1 VRFLDGKAELCEVV
15 GSDADG
21 VTLRLDGLPRP
32 VKFPWWQLAAEDASR
47 LRGLKPA
54 PAGDAAGELSVPGVR
69 IRTLD
74 GKFHEGI
81 DETGAPP
88 GKRLIRSADGRLAVP
103 LESIVSEEAIRIEL
117 VRAFGAEEAFSIL
130 MARQSPKTAEDY
142 ERFGALLRRAKLEE
156 RSRTAFRTAEALR
169 HPERP
174 EARVAGVLIRMRERL
189 DDVAIRKALLA
200 VEDRASAGDHD
211 AALEALE
218 ALEKLL
224 AGRPEALE
232 ELRRARAEL
241 QLLRG
246 RAREHRIL
254 EEGWRAIDVHL
265 KSRVLDRTLTLAAA
279 RAWALER
286 LHEEMLDQLRRKF
299 NFSPGDPA
307 LESIWSGRPDAALQ
321 KHAYDAATWLVAK
334 PGLRPEE
341 AWWIAADDASRF
353 ALLKGLYVEKH
364 LQVRRVEEKSC
375 SLCGGLGLVEAVPD
389 PAPQVCPSC
398 QGLKV
403 SRVLI
408 YR

>member
-1 VRFLDGKAELCEVV
+1 VL

-21 VTLRLDGLPRP
+21 VSLRLEGLPRP

-54 PAGDAAGELSVPGVR
+54 PAGDDAGDLSVPGVR
-69 IRTLD
+69 IRTLE
-74 GKFHEGI
+74 GAIHEGI
-81 DETGAPP
+81 DEPGAPP
-88 GKRLIRSADGRLAVP
+88 GKRLIRGADGRLALP
-103 LESIVSEEAIRIEL
+103 LASIASEEAIRIEL

-130 MARQSPKTAEDY
+130 LARQSPKTAEDY

-156 RSRTAFRTAEALR
+156 RARAAFRTAEVLR
-169 HPERP
+169 HPDRA

-189 DDVAIRKALLA
+189 DDPAIRKAVLA
-200 VEDRASAGDHD
+200 VEERALAGDHD
-211 AALEALE
+211 AALEGLD

-224 AGRPEALE
+224 AGRAEALG

-241 QLLRG
+241 QILRG
-246 RAREHRIL
+246 RAREDRIL

-279 RAWALER
+279 RAWVLER
-286 LHEEMLDQLRRKF
+286 LHGELLDQLRRKF
-299 NFSPGDPA
+299 NFSPDDPA
-307 LESIWSGRPDAALQ
+307 LASIWSGRPESALQ

-341 AWWIAADDASRF
+341 GWWTAADDGSRF

-398 QGLKV
+398 QGLKF